1 MVLSGGCCCGAVRY
15 ETTEHV
21 FHATI
26 CHCATCRRSAGAPSV
41 AWFSVHLSDF
51 DIISGSLASY
61 QSSLHVT
68 RGFCAEC
75 GTQLTYQRDDCPS
88 EIDITLC
95 SLDDP
100 EITRPDDHT
109 FVDFRLSWMVP
120 GDDLPQFPRTRAE
133 GAVPLT
139 GDRLEQRTRH

>member
-15 ETTEHV
+15 ETSEHV

-26 CHCATCRRSAGAPSV
+26 CHCPTCRKCAGAPSV
-41 AWFSVHLSDF
+41 AWFSVHLTDF
-51 DIISGSLASY
+51 DIISGSLTTY

-75 GTQLTYQRDDCPS
+75 GTQLTYQRDDFPS

-100 EITRPDDHT
+100 EMTRPDDHT
-109 FVDFRLSWMVP
+109 FVDYRLSWMVL
-120 GDDLPQFPRTRAE
+120 GDTLPQFPRTRAE
-133 GAVPLT
+133 GPA
-139 GDRLEQRTRH
+139 Q